1 MGWVRFITLFT
12 SHISLANLHFTLYID
27 TQIFVC
33 FYDVSF
39 FIFLSLPSLCLSL
52 STYHSLFLLFLSL
65 SPLLALS
72 QSSHFMLARCTLIR
86 SLIYH
91 PITRCSPYD
100 TFALPPRR
108 IWFHKQKLHGTSL
121 PCEFS
126 AYTMTKIE
134 LESIES
140 VNSIILVAAQHSLMY
155 SSTAN
160 SLVLDYIFYLIYR
173 VCLCVP
179 LCCCLFRFHMR
190 LCIGYILRKRNKFNV
205 SIHINWIGRNIAMQV
220 RHKRIGS
227 ERNRSRSTILFVEK
241 SEVSLTVNVSE
252 CMNSL
257 IFQIK
262 PRIVVEFNRIRF
274 CMLCA
279 YDIPPPSKSDIVEE
293 KTELDKLIH
302 TLCSRNAFMPNVDV
316 SD

>member
-1 MGWVRFITLFT
+1 MCRFVVVCFVFICVCVLDIFSESEISSMYRFT
-12 SHISLANLHFTLYID
+12 SIELDDISL
-27 TQIFVC
+27 
-33 FYDVSF
+33 
-39 FIFLSLPSLCLSL
+39 
-52 STYHSLFLLFLSL
+52 
-65 SPLLALS
+65 
-72 QSSHFMLARCTLIR
+72 
-86 SLIYH
+86 
-91 PITRCSPYD
+91 
-100 TFALPPRR
+100 
-108 IWFHKQKLHGTSL
+108 
-121 PCEFS
+121 
-126 AYTMTKIE
+126 
-134 LESIES
+134 
-140 VNSIILVAAQHSLMY
+140 
-155 SSTAN
+155 
-160 SLVLDYIFYLIYR
+160 
-173 VCLCVP
+173 
-179 LCCCLFRFHMR
+179 
-190 LCIGYILRKRNKFNV
+190 
-205 SIHINWIGRNIAMQV
+205 QV
-220 RHKRIGS
+220 RHKRVGS